1 MPPPPSLGAL
11 ISEHRC
17 TRTLTVLAVVAGPL
31 LLLMG
36 VGLVA
41 ALFLF
46 PEPDRPLAATV
57 IIATFGVGAC
67 ALGVLVLVFW
77 RRKYNT
83 RIVLYEGG
91 IVELVRQ
98 KRRELSWQAI
108 ASFDYR
114 TIATGTY
121 EVTQLT
127 IVPNDGKRFRLNSQH
142 VQGLDAIAA
151 KLASE
156 VTAVT
161 LPGMRER
168 LAAGERVGF
177 GKLTLSREGV
187 HKKQRLLPWSEVA
200 DVWVHAGFLR
210 VLRHGD
216 AVAGL
221 VVSAAGLERIDA
233 LLVLIRENCQ
243 RAPADTPLTAS
254 RSFRQVVPRLV
265 VQTMLGMPLAALF
278 FGIAG
283 YNLWRAFRSLHVIA
297 RHHDSVPMS
306 PWGWALITGAI
317 GVFLAAG
324 YYYDLTR
331 HIRQHRLARRL
342 AKDGKLVP
350 VMVLENKFEQWSFHS
365 GWRYRYLTPYG
376 FEAVDRIDVGLGG
389 AATWS
394 TDGAYLL
401 ALCSPD
407 ERESVLITMSGYPL
421 TQRPAPYKT
430 DEASRP

>member
-1 MPPPPSLGAL
+1 MPPTPSLGAL
-11 ISEHRC
+11 ISEHGC
-17 TRTLTVLAVVAGPL
+17 GRTVKVVAVLAGPL
-31 LLLMG
+31 LMLMG
-36 VGLVA
+36 IGLVA

-57 IIATFGVGAC
+57 ILATFGAAAV
-67 ALGVLVLVFW
+67 ALGVLVLVVW
-77 RRKYNT
+77 RRKQNT
-83 RIVLYEGG
+83 RILLYEGG

-108 ASFDYR
+108 KSFDYR
-114 TIATGTY
+114 RIATGTY
-121 EVTQLT
+121 VVTQLT
-127 IVPNDGKRFRLNSQH
+127 IVPYEGKRWRLNSQH
-142 VQGLDAIAA
+142 VQGMDAIAS
-151 KLASE
+151 KLAGE
-156 VTAVT
+156 VTDLT
-161 LPGMRER
+161 LPSMRER

-187 HKKQRLLPWSEVA
+187 HKRRRLLPWSEVA

-243 RAPADTPLTAS
+243 RAPAQTPLAAS
-254 RSFRQVVPRLV
+254 SSFRQLVPKLV
-265 VQTMLGMPLAALF
+265 VQTVLGVPLAALF

-283 YNLWRAFRSLHVIA
+283 YNLRHAFFSVQMLAGNHEPARA
-297 RHHDSVPMS
+297 S
-306 PWGWALITGAI
+306 PLGWALITGAI

-331 HIRQHRLARRL
+331 HVRQHRLARRL

-350 VMVLENKFEQWSFHS
+350 VMVLENKFEEWSFHS
-365 GWRYRYLTPYG
+365 GWRYRYLTPHG

-394 TDGAYLL
+394 TEGSYLL
-401 ALCSPD
+401 ALCSLD
-407 ERESVLITMSGYPL
+407 ERESVLITLSGYPL
-421 TQRPAPYKT
+421 AQRPAPRNT
-430 DEASRP
+430 SEAPRP

>member
-1 MPPPPSLGAL
+1 MPSPPALGAL

-17 TRTLTVLAVVAGPL
+17 GRMLTVVAVLAGPL

-36 VGLVA
+36 VGLVG

-46 PEPDRPLAATV
+46 PEPDRPLAGTV
-57 IIATFGVGAC
+57 TIAAFGVGAV
-67 ALGVLVLVFW
+67 ALGVLVLVVW
-77 RRKYNT
+77 RRKHNT
-83 RIVLYEGG
+83 QVLLYEGG
-91 IVELVRQ
+91 IVELVWQ

-121 EVTQLT
+121 VVTQLT
-127 IVPNDGKRFRLNSQH
+127 IVPKDGKRWRLNSQH
-142 VQGLDAIAA
+142 VQGLEAIAA
-151 KLASE
+151 KLAGE
-156 VTAVT
+156 VTDLT
-161 LPGMRER
+161 LPAMREH
-168 LAAGERVGF
+168 LAVGERVGF
-177 GKLTLSREGV
+177 GQLALSPDGI
-187 HKKQRLLPWSEVA
+187 HKKRRLLPWSEVA

-216 AVAGL
+216 AVAAL
-221 VVSAAGLERIDA
+221 VVSAARLERIDA

-243 RAPADTPLTAS
+243 RAPAHTPLAAS
-254 RSFRQVVPRLV
+254 SSFRQVVPKLV
-265 VQTMLGMPLAALF
+265 AQTVLGVPLAALF
-278 FGIAG
+278 FGFSG
-283 YNLWRAFRSLHVIA
+283 YNLWRAFRVLNVTPAHY
-297 RHHDSVPMS
+297 RDSAS
-306 PWGWALITGAI
+306 PLGWALVTGAI

-331 HIRQHRLARRL
+331 HLRQHRLARKL

-350 VMVLENKFEQWSFHS
+350 VMVLENKYEEWSFHS
-365 GWRYRYLTPYG
+365 GWRYRYLTPHG

-394 TDGAYLL
+394 ADSAYLL

-421 TQRPAPYKT
+421 AQLPVTSN
-430 DEASRP
+430 ASEVSPR